1 MSCLSLWSAEDAFD
15 ELFRLAPEKVHAV
28 KEVGQIKASGPHNPP
43 ACLCLRVKWE
53 DIGLTPCLLGAG

>member
-28 KEVGQIKASGPHNPP
+28 KEVGQIKASRPHNPP

-53 DIGLTPCLLGAG
+53 GTGLTSCVLGAG